1 MSAQLGLISPKNT
14 HSNVSTNLYLKK
26 GEAIIDPVLVAPVS
40 IESSTGSTTG
50 VIGIQGNPSSGYFG
64 ALDITTGAG
73 GVGVPQRLAITADPT
88 ASGVDVWIGAN
99 TAGSVNRLQI
109 NGGSGLSRVYDPV
122 YNPVPVPSNDSVV
135 ASFSGSIP
143 ANVGPGLWTYTPT
156 VSGAYMLQ
164 VNFNVFNG
172 DTIPADGVIEWVLNV
187 GGGEVQYCSNTLKSI
202 SIAKASDFTA
212 PPFNQPMDY
221 SFSNLATLTAG
232 QQVSFYLL
240 TSTAT
245 APNTWSVSNYQVRLV
260 KMC

>member
-1 MSAQLGLISPKNT
+1 MSQGLLYPDAYA
-14 HSNVSTNLYLKK
+14 NLDTPLYVKK
-26 GEAIIDPVLVAPVS
+26 GDAIVSPVLVAPVS
-40 IESSTGSTTG
+40 ITSSTGSTTG
-50 VIGIQGNPSSGYFG
+50 VIGIEGNPADGYFG
-64 ALDITTGAG
+64 AVNLTTGAG
-73 GVGVPQRLAITADPT
+73 GAGVPQRLAITADPT

-109 NGGSGLSRVYDPV
+109 NGGSGLSRVNDPV
-122 YNPVPVPSNDSVV
+122 YNPVPVPSNNSVV
-135 ASFSGSIP
+135 VQYEGSIP
-143 ANVGPGLWTYTPT
+143 ANVGPGLWTFTPT

-172 DTIPADGVIEWVLNV
+172 DGIPADGVIEWVLNV
-187 GGGEVQYCSNTLKSI
+187 GGGEVQYCSNTLKSL
-202 SIAKASDFTA
+202 SIAKASDFLA
-212 PPFNQPMDY
+212 PPFTQPMDY